1 MILGLITKSESWL
14 IPTPTPIVIGVGVG
28 VGKNFPFWCCEKPTP
43 QKCREAPFGVGCI
56 CVEVPH
62 NVQFVGTA
70 TTLAPRRFISL
81 FTALPYV

>member
-14 IPTPTPIVIGVGVG
+14 IPTPTPITIGVG

-56 CVEVPH
+56 CIEVHH
-62 NVQFVGTA
+62 NAHFVGTA
-70 TTLAPRRFISL
+70 TTPAPRRFIPL
-81 FTALPYV
+81 FTALLYV